1 MTTASH
7 STSTTWLHD
16 RSRAQLASLTS
27 ASRFSPPAPSDSS
40 QVSPPTTTRALN
52 AADNWLHLGLG
63 LGMVVLGAAFW
74 RDERFAVPGRVRAD
88 DLGPAR

>member
-27 ASRFSPPAPSDSS
+27 ASRFSPPAPSDPS

-52 AADNWLHLGLG
+52 ASNNWLHLGLG
-63 LGMVVLGAAFW
+63 MVVRGAAFG
-74 RDERFAVPGRVRAD
+74 RDERVAVPGRVRAD